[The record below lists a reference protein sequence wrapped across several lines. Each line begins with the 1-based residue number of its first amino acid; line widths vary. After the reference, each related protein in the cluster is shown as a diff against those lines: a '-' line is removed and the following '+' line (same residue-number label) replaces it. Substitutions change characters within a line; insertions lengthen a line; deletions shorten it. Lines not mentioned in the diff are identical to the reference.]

1 MPLRSRL
8 LVLPYAGVDPRFAAA
23 PAHVGERAAV
33 LGRVTIGARARLGP
47 LAVIRADGHDVEIGD
62 DFHLGARSTVHIAH
76 DVYPTLIGDRVSV
89 GVNACVHACTVG
101 NDVIIDDGSVILDGS
116 IVEDDVILEP
126 GTFAFP
132 RARLQRGHV
141 YAGAPAKPERAL
153 AAGEIAERRQ
163 KMLHGQTG
171 ANGAAEAHSL
181 SGQDLDK
188 TAFVAS
194 TASIRGALRMAA
206 KSSIWF
212 GNDIDAGAT
221 LVSIGANSNVQ
232 DNSVIRCSAAGV
244 SIGRGTTIG
253 HNVFLNDCTIGDESL
268 IGIGSVVAKGTVVED
283 HVLLAAGARTEP
295 GQVLESGWLY
305 GKSPARKIAPL
316 DQGKRD
322 MIKFI
327 IFTYCQYAERFKAA
341 EQLLRAGA

>member
-1 MPLRSRL
+1 MPRL
-8 LVLPYAGVDPRFAAA
+8 LVLPYAGVEPRFAAA
-23 PAHVGERAAV
+23 PVHAGEGAAV
-33 LGRVTIGARARLGP
+33 LGRVTIGSRARLGP
-47 LAVIRADGHDVEIGD
+47 LSVIRADGHDVEIGD

-76 DVYPTLIGDRVSV
+76 DIYPTLIGDRVSV

-101 NDVIIDDGSVILDGS
+101 NDVVVDDGSVILDGS

-141 YAGAPAKPERAL
+141 YAGAPARPVRAL
-153 AAGEIAERRQ
+153 AAGETAERRR
-163 KMLHGQTG
+163 KMLRGQTG
-171 ANGAAEAHSL
+171 ADEAARLRSPSEPT
-181 SGQDLDK
+181 LDR

-194 TASIRGALRMAA
+194 TASICGTLRMAA

-212 GNDIDAGAT
+212 GGDIDAGT
-221 LVSIGANSNVQ
+221 GLVSIGPNANVQ
-232 DNSVIRCSAAGV
+232 DNSVIRCSGAGV
-244 SIGRGTTIG
+244 SIGRDTTIG
-253 HNVFLNDCTIGDESL
+253 HNVFLNDCTIGAESL
-268 IGIGSVVAKGTVVED
+268 IGIGSLVAKGTVVED

-327 IFTYCQYAERFKAA
+327 IWTYCQYAERFNEA
-341 EQLLRAGA
+341 EKLLHAGA

>member
-1 MPLRSRL
+1 MPRL
-8 LVLPYAGVDPRFAAA
+8 LVLPYGGVEPRFAAA
-23 PAHVGERAAV
+23 PAYVGEGAAV
-33 LGRVTIGARARLGP
+33 LGRVTIGSGARLGR

-62 DFHLGARSTVHIAH
+62 DFRLGARSTVHIAH

-101 NDVIIDDGSVILDGS
+101 NDVIIDDGAVILDGS
-116 IVEDDVILEP
+116 IVEDEVILEP

-141 YAGAPAKPERAL
+141 YAGAPAKPVRAV
-153 AAGEIAERRQ
+153 AAGEIVERRQ
-163 KMLHGQTG
+163 KMPQE
-171 ANGAAEAHSL
+171 EAHATGL
-181 SGQDLDK
+181 AKATAPPAGGLEK

-194 TASIRGALRMAA
+194 TASVRGALRMAA
-206 KSSIWF
+206 RSSIWF
-212 GNDIDAGAT
+212 GDDIDAGPA
-221 LVSIGANSNVQ
+221 LVCIGANSNVQ
-232 DNSVIRCSAAGV
+232 DNAVIRCSAAGV
-244 SIGRGTTIG
+244 SIGRDTTIG

-327 IFTYCQYAERFKAA
+327 IWTYCQYAERFMAA
-341 EQLLRAGA
+341 EKLSRAGA